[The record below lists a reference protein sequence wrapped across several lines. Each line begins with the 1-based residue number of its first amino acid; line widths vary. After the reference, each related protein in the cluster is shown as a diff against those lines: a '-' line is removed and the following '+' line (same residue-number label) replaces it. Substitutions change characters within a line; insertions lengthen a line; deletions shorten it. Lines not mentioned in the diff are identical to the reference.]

1 MKAAA
6 MSSAHMEIVIIVSRY
21 VRHILAL
28 SASLL
33 ERTSSRLNSAAKL
46 SAAEPNDVVGF
57 FLVVDDTASEMEGP
71 APRAMFG
78 TVWRKVS

>member
-46 SAAEPNDVVGF
+46 SAAEPNDVVKF
-57 FLVVDDTASEMEGP
+57 FLVVNDTASEMEGP
-71 APRAMFG
+71 TLRAMFD
-78 TVWRKVS
+78 TVRRKVT